1 MKLPGPLPLLLLVAT
16 GALLAGCE
24 SFHSV
29 RDSVRERIVGAPPH
43 VRVVNGDEKQVFAA
57 AKLAM
62 AKLGYEFVRGGPAQ
76 GLLEGLSRIDSGATI
91 RSSRQR
97 SITINLQPGTEGTV
111 EVQVWIKE
119 IEQSDFDR
127 ASNPASEVPLRD
139 SAAFDVFFDALQQ
152 AMQGAAG
159 K

>member
-1 MKLPGPLPLLLLVAT
+1 MKPTGRLPLLLLAAT
-16 GALLAGCE
+16 SALLAGCE
-24 SFHSV
+24 SIHSM
-29 RDSVRERIVGAPPH
+29 RDSVKERIVGAPPH

-62 AKLGYEFVRGGPAQ
+62 NKLGYDFVRGGPAQ
-76 GLLEGLSRIDSGATI
+76 GLLEGLSRIDSGATF

-97 SITINLQPGTEGTV
+97 SITINLQPGSEGMV

-119 IEQSDFDR
+119 IEESDFDR
-127 ASNPASEVPLRD
+127 ASNPATEVPLRD
-139 SAAFDVFFDALQQ
+139 PAAFDVFFETLQQ
-152 AMQGAAG
+152 EMQGAGA

>member
-1 MKLPGPLPLLLLVAT
+1 MKPPGPLPLLLLVAT

-24 SFHSV
+24 SLHSM
-29 RDSVRERIVGAPPH
+29 RESVKDRIVGAPPH
-43 VRVVNGDEKQVFAA
+43 VRVVNGDEKQVFTA

-62 AKLGYEFVRGGPAQ
+62 AKLGYDFVRGGPAQ

-119 IEQSDFDR
+119 IEESDFDR
-127 ASNPASEVPLRD
+127 ASNPATEVPLRD
-139 SAAFDVFFDALQQ
+139 SAAFDVFFDTLQQ
-152 AMQGAAG
+152 FLQGAVA